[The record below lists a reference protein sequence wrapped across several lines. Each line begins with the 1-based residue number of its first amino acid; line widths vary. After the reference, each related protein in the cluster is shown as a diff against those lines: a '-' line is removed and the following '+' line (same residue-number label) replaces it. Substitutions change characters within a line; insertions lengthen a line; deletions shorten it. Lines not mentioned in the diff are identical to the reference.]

1 MRKRSDAEVGLD
13 MLVGLSA
20 PLQFSL
26 KRSLCRLLVSPIYI
40 YIYILFVTA
49 FSLNH
54 VNKA

>member
-40 YIYILFVTA
+40 LFVTA